1 MKANPYST
9 ALFAIGPIGLVL
21 SVMLFLASGSMGLSG
36 LGMSAFAAGLFILGS
51 LSTVGW
57 LLLGGLQW
65 KPTEQPAK
73 IAGAMP
79 PARHWLDRKTP

>member
-21 SVMLFLASGSMGLSG
+21 SLMLFVAGV
-36 LGMSAFAAGLFILGS
+36 SAIATGLFILGS

-57 LLLGGLQW
+57 LVLGGLQW
-65 KPTEQPAK
+65 KPTEQPANGG
-73 IAGAMP
+73 AGMA

>member
-9 ALFAIGPIGLVL
+9 ALFTIGPIGLVL
-21 SVMLFLASGSMGLSG
+21 SLILFVASGSMGLNG
-36 LGMSAFAAGLFILGS
+36 LGMSAIAAGLFLLGS

-65 KPTEQPAK
+65 KPTEQSTDSGTGMA
-73 IAGAMP
+73 

>member
-21 SVMLFLASGSMGLSG
+21 SLMLFVAGVP
-36 LGMSAFAAGLFILGS
+36 AIATGLFILGS

-57 LLLGGLQW
+57 LVLGGLQW
-65 KPTEQPAK
+65 KSTEQQADD
-73 IAGAMP
+73 GAVTP

>member
-21 SVMLFLASGSMGLSG
+21 SLMLFVAGVPAIATGLV
-36 LGMSAFAAGLFILGS
+36 ILGS

-65 KPTEQPAK
+65 KPTEQPVD
-73 IAGAMP
+73 GGTVMP

>member
-21 SVMLFLASGSMGLSG
+21 SAMLFIAGASG
-36 LGMSAFAAGLFILGS
+36 FAMGLFILGS

-65 KPTEQPAK
+65 KPAEQP
-73 IAGAMP
+73 ITGSTAMP

>member
-21 SVMLFLASGSMGLSG
+21 SLMLFVAGV
-36 LGMSAFAAGLFILGS
+36 SAFATGLFILSS

-57 LLLGGLQW
+57 LVLGGLQW
-65 KPTEQPAK
+65 KPTEQPVK
-73 IAGAMP
+73 VDGVMP
-79 PARHWLDRKTP
+79 PARHWLDRK